1 MQTKGQYKLPFE
13 LLNND
18 RRQNYTQKHRIVRH
32 LILKIPSHSLAL
44 VIALFALTPPL
55 HALAGSEFEL
65 ELAAGYA
72 WDDNVGLDE
81 LERATGESD
90 EVTTL
95 EVQGSAL
102 FRYRDRASLRVSA
115 GLVDD
120 SYQKFSQVDRRT
132 ESLGIN
138 LEAQLGKATV
148 GVNWFDVS
156 ADLDD
161 EQFLNYERVSPYVSG
176 FLSKQWF
183 LRGEYVYGEKEIAR
197 RPGRE
202 ANSHSV
208 AFDSYY
214 FLQGLKRYAVLG
226 YAFRVDNARA
236 NRYDYDSHAIKARYV
251 HRGNFVGFPL
261 ELELE
266 GKYEDRQY
274 KSPDPMI
281 SEERQDTRWRFSAEL
296 RLSFVEYVSWA
307 VMIKNSDYDS
317 NLPTASYSDLVVGTE
332 IRLSF

>member
-1 MQTKGQYKLPFE
+1 M
-13 LLNND
+13 
-18 RRQNYTQKHRIVRH
+18 
-32 LILKIPSHSLAL
+32 
-44 VIALFALTPPL
+44 
-55 HALAGSEFEL
+55 
-65 ELAAGYA
+65 
-72 WDDNVGLDE
+72 GLDE

-95 EVQGSAL
+95 EIQASAL
-102 FRYRDRASLRVSA
+102 FRYQDRASVRVSA

-161 EQFLNYERVSPYVSG
+161 EHFLTYERISPYVSG

-183 LRGEYVYGEKEIAR
+183 LRGEYVYGEKAIAR

-202 ANSHSV
+202 ANSHTV

-251 HRGNFVGFPL
+251 HRGNFGGFPL

-274 KSPDPMI
+274 KSADPMI
-281 SEERQDTRWRFSAEL
+281 STERQDTRWRFSAEL
-296 RLSFVEYVSWA
+296 RLSFMEYVSWA
-307 VMIKNSDYDS
+307 VMVKNSDYDS

>member
-1 MQTKGQYKLPFE
+1 M
-13 LLNND
+13 
-18 RRQNYTQKHRIVRH
+18 
-32 LILKIPSHSLAL
+32 S
-44 VIALFALTPPL
+44 PP
-55 HALAGSEFEL
+55 ASAGTEFGL

-90 EVTTL
+90 EVTSL
-95 EVQGSAL
+95 EIQGSAE
-102 FRYRDRASLRVSA
+102 FSFDDRASVRISA

-120 SYQKFSQVDRRT
+120 SYRQFSQVDRRT

-138 LEAQLGKATV
+138 LETQLGKATV

-161 EQFLNYERVSPYVSG
+161 EAFLTYERISPYVAG

-183 LRGEYVYGEKEIAR
+183 LRGEYVYGEKTIAR

-202 ANSHSV
+202 ADSHSV
-208 AFDSYY
+208 SIDSYY
-214 FLQGLKRYAVLG
+214 FIQGLKRYAVLG
-226 YAFRVDNARA
+226 YTFRVDNARA
-236 NRYDYDSHAIKARYV
+236 NRYDYDSHALKLRYV
-251 HRGNFVGFPL
+251 HRESLANLPL

-266 GKYEDRQY
+266 GKFEDRRY
-274 KSPDPMI
+274 KSPDPFI
-281 SEERQDTRWRFSAEL
+281 RTEREDTRLRLSAEL
-296 RLSFVEYVSWA
+296 RLLITEYATVS
-307 VMIKNSDYDS
+307 VHIKNSDYDS

-332 IRLSF
+332 LRLSF

>member
-1 MQTKGQYKLPFE
+1 M
-13 LLNND
+13 
-18 RRQNYTQKHRIVRH
+18 
-32 LILKIPSHSLAL
+32 
-44 VIALFALTPPL
+44 
-55 HALAGSEFEL
+55 

-95 EVQGSAL
+95 DIQGSAL
-102 FRYRDRASLRVSA
+102 FRYQDKASLRVSA
-115 GLVDD
+115 GLFDD

-161 EQFLNYERVSPYVSG
+161 EQFLTYERISPYVSG
-176 FLSKQWF
+176 FLSKRWF
-183 LRGEYVYGEKEIAR
+183 VRGEYVYGEKEIAR

-202 ANSHSV
+202 ANSHTV

-226 YAFRVDNARA
+226 YAFRADNARA

-251 HRGNFVGFPL
+251 HRGNFGGFPL

-281 SEERQDTRWRFSAEL
+281 STERQDTRWRFSAEL

-317 NLPTASYSDLVVGTE
+317 TLPTASYSDLVVGTE

>member
-1 MQTKGQYKLPFE
+1 MM
-13 LLNND
+13 D
-18 RRQNYTQKHRIVRH
+18 H
-32 LILKIPSHSLAL
+32 LTFTRWLRVAAL
-44 VIALFALTPPL
+44 MATGTFCSVAVG
-55 HALAGSEFEL
+55 GSEFEL

-95 EVQGSAL
+95 EAQGSAL
-102 FRYRDRASLRVSA
+102 FSYKDRASIRFSA

-132 ESLGIN
+132 ESLGVN
-138 LEAQLGKATV
+138 LETQLGKLTA
-148 GVNWFDVS
+148 GINWFDVS

-161 EQFLNYERVSPYVSG
+161 EQFLKYERLSPYFSG
-176 FLSKQWF
+176 FVSKQWF

-202 ANSHSV
+202 ADSHSV
-208 AFDSYY
+208 SLDSYY
-214 FLQGLKRYAVLG
+214 FLRGLKRYAVFG
-226 YAFRVDNARA
+226 YTFRVDNARA
-236 NRYDYDSHAIKARYV
+236 NRYDYDSHALKLRYV
-251 HRGNFVGFPL
+251 HRETLKGLPL

-266 GKYEDRQY
+266 GKFEDRQY
-274 KSPDPMI
+274 RAPDPMI
-281 SEERQDTRWRFSAEL
+281 RIEREDTRWRFSAEL
-296 RLSFVEYVSWA
+296 RLAFTDFASLA
-307 VMIKNSDYDS
+307 IHLKNSDYDS

>member
-1 MQTKGQYKLPFE
+1 MYQKTCE
-13 LLNND
+13 LTLKTFSQIS
-18 RRQNYTQKHRIVRH
+18 RGLVL
-32 LILKIPSHSLAL
+32 LIPAL
-44 VIALFALTPPL
+44 VATQTVAAT
-55 HALAGSEFEL
+55 EFDL

-95 EVQGSAL
+95 EIQGSAL
-102 FRYRDRASLRVSA
+102 FRYQDRASLRISA
-115 GLVDD
+115 GLIDD

-138 LEAQLGKATV
+138 LEAQLGSATV
-148 GVNWFDVS
+148 GVNWFDVT

-161 EQFLNYERVSPYVSG
+161 EQFLTYERISPYVSG

-202 ANSHSV
+202 ANSHTV

-236 NRYDYDSHAIKARYV
+236 NRYDYDSHAIRARYV
-251 HRGNFVGFPL
+251 HRGNFGGFPL

-274 KSPDPMI
+274 KSADPMI
-281 SEERQDTRWRFSAEL
+281 STERQDTRWRFSAEL
-296 RLSFVEYVSWA
+296 RLSFMEYVSWA
-307 VMIKNSDYDS
+307 VMVKNSDYDS

>member
-1 MQTKGQYKLPFE
+1 MI
-13 LLNND
+13 N
-18 RRQNYTQKHRIVRH
+18 R
-32 LILKIPSHSLAL
+32 LAL
-44 VIALFALTPPL
+44 TRLLGVAVFIATGTFCSVAIG
-55 HALAGSEFEL
+55 ASEFAL

-95 EVQGSAL
+95 EAQGSAL
-102 FRYRDRASLRVSA
+102 FRYKDRASIRFSA
-115 GLVDD
+115 GMVDD

-132 ESLGIN
+132 ESLGVN
-138 LEAQLGKATV
+138 FETQLGQLTA
-148 GVNWFDVS
+148 GINWFDVS

-161 EQFLNYERVSPYVSG
+161 EQFLKYERLSPYLSG
-176 FLSKQWF
+176 FVSKQWF

-202 ANSHSV
+202 ANSHS
-208 AFDSYY
+208 ASLDSYY
-214 FLQGLKRYAVLG
+214 FLQGLKRYAVVG
-226 YAFRVDNARA
+226 YTFRVDNARA
-236 NRYDYDSHAIKARYV
+236 NRYDYDSHALKLRYV
-251 HRGNFVGFPL
+251 HRETLKGLPL

-266 GKYEDRQY
+266 GKFEDRQY
-274 KSPDPMI
+274 KAPDPMI
-281 SEERQDTRWRFSAEL
+281 RTEREDTRWRFSAEL
-296 RLSFVEYVSWA
+296 RLLFTEFASVA
-307 VMIKNSDYDS
+307 IHLKNSNYDS